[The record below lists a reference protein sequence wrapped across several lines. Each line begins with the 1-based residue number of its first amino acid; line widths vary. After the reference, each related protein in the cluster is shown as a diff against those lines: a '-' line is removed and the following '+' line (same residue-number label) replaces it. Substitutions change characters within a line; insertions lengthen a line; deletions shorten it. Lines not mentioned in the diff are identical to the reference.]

1 MTRLQWDNVGE
12 RFFEVGVDRCVLY
25 IPEGEY
31 GVGYPWSGVTAIT
44 ESADEASTPYFLDGV
59 KYMDVE
65 TFGEFKGMLKA
76 FTYPDQ
82 FEQFVGIAEE
92 AGLLFDD
99 QPHKVFHLSYR
110 TKIGNDVDG
119 VNHGYKI
126 HILWNVTAVPDTV
139 NHQTINDT
147 TEPVEFSWSL
157 LAQPQPLV
165 GARPTA
171 HVILDS
177 TELAP
182 GLLSYFEDML
192 YGTETDNAFVR
203 SLQDLIDMLTLTIVD
218 NGDGTWTITTTSDDD
233 VTLVDGEFSINDI
246 PATYLDAD
254 TFTMDTTV

>member
-1 MTRLQWDNVGE
+1 M
-12 RFFEVGVDRCVLY
+12 
-25 IPEGEY
+25 
-31 GVGYPWSGVTAIT
+31 
-44 ESADEASTPYFLDGV
+44 
-59 KYMDVE
+59 
-65 TFGEFKGMLKA
+65 
-76 FTYPDQ
+76 
-82 FEQFVGIAEE
+82 
-92 AGLLFDD
+92 
-99 QPHKVFHLSYR
+99 
-110 TKIGNDVDG
+110 
-119 VNHGYKI
+119 
-126 HILWNVTAVPDTV
+126 TAVPDTV